1 MRAPDAS
8 AMSQGTRERREP
20 RSPRRSRQRE
30 TDKYHQKAADRRR
43 GQILPT
49 CVGPNAIIAPQVAFD
64 YVIVHGNEGLVR
76 ALTTLDLRLPT
87 DTADPFIVACRR
99 IPDLPVLWFS
109 NRTGTRLSGPQ
120 RAAET
125 ARFCRPPMSCWS
137 HHRVEG
143 VRLAASLGAAPN
155 ATRASSARHPVRQAV
170 AGSKQFLPVL
180 PLLACPRLAKRR
192 LHKLNGPLA
201 TDRGRP
207 TPRASVLVDGRN

>member
-1 MRAPDAS
+1 MQAGCFKERESVESPGLPVEVDSEKPTSIIKKQRIDA
-8 AMSQGTRERREP
+8 E
-20 RSPRRSRQRE
+20 
-30 TDKYHQKAADRRR
+30 DKSC
-43 GQILPT
+43 P
-49 CVGPNAIIAPQVAFD
+49 
-64 YVIVHGNEGLVR
+64 R
-76 ALTTLDLRLPT
+76 ALGRMRSSPLKWHSTTSSFTGMKAWFVHSPHLTCGFPQT
-87 DTADPFIVACRR
+87 PR
-99 IPDLPVLWFS
+99 IHSLSHAGAFLTCLSSGSPIGLE
-109 NRTGTRLSGPQ
+109 TRLSGPQ